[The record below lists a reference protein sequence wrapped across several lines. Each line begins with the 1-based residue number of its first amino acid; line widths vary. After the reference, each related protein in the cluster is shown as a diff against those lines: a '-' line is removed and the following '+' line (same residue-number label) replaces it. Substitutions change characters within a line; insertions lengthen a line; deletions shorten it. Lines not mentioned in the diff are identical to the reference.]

1 MKKRQKEILNYI
13 FNNQNID
20 FDYILKK
27 FNISKRTLYYDIED
41 INYEIK
47 KHGKLE
53 KLDNLLIY
61 HGSDEI
67 KNEFNLNKKIVE
79 DIEYRRNKIIDK
91 IFNDDVE
98 NLDLLSEELI
108 ISKNT
113 IINDLENIKNKLKKF
128 KIVLIYDS
136 RYKVLGD
143 ENLIRE
149 FYLKHLML
157 DEDLLKYSDNR
168 ILKINKEANLK
179 LTDFSISYLSKY
191 LYFCEKRIK
200 KGHILKEL
208 NFNALEVKNIYYYNI
223 VSNIIDFEN
232 DLENVYLVAYIASL
246 TNTRNKEIK
255 TEIKDYIEKLIF
267 NFEKFSAIHIND
279 KENFVKQISNH
290 FLSSYYRIKFD
301 FPIVNP
307 LLDDIKNEYSYLFE
321 VVKDSINQI
330 DNDVFKNLREDEIGF
345 ITVYFGSNINYFLNE
360 NIKVIIVCPNGLMIS
375 KLIEMQI
382 INYFP
387 TVEIVDSI
395 SSRDIKK
402 INKSYDYII
411 STIDLNDYNNVILVN
426 PIFSNQ
432 NIAELSEKLIKFNY
446 FISEN
451 AIYKLIEII
460 KQNAKVYDE
469 DKLSKEIF
477 KFFIKKK
484 ELKERRDPLLSELLN
499 ENRVTKI
506 KEVNDWKVAIA
517 EASKPLIDDKS
528 IDESYVELMIN
539 SVLEYGPYIVL
550 EDGFA
555 MPHANGGK
563 GVNKLSVSIMALEN
577 PVDLLGKSV
586 RVFLVLAT
594 TDSKTHLRALSAL
607 SKILEDEEN
616 IKILETGD
624 YEKIINLIKK
634 KEKE

>member
-1 MKKRQKEILNYI
+1 
-13 FNNQNID
+13 
-20 FDYILKK
+20 
-27 FNISKRTLYYDIED
+27 
-41 INYEIK
+41 
-47 KHGKLE
+47 
-53 KLDNLLIY
+53 
-61 HGSDEI
+61 
-67 KNEFNLNKKIVE
+67 
-79 DIEYRRNKIIDK
+79 
-91 IFNDDVE
+91 
-98 NLDLLSEELI
+98 
-108 ISKNT
+108 
-113 IINDLENIKNKLKKF
+113 
-128 KIVLIYDS
+128 
-136 RYKVLGD
+136 
-143 ENLIRE
+143 
-149 FYLKHLML
+149 
-157 DEDLLKYSDNR
+157 
-168 ILKINKEANLK
+168 
-179 LTDFSISYLSKY
+179 
-191 LYFCEKRIK
+191 
-200 KGHILKEL
+200 
-208 NFNALEVKNIYYYNI
+208 
-223 VSNIIDFEN
+223 
-232 DLENVYLVAYIASL
+232 
-246 TNTRNKEIK
+246 
-255 TEIKDYIEKLIF
+255 
-267 NFEKFSAIHIND
+267 
-279 KENFVKQISNH
+279 
-290 FLSSYYRIKFD
+290 
-301 FPIVNP
+301 
-307 LLDDIKNEYSYLFE
+307 
-321 VVKDSINQI
+321 VKDSINQI

-432 NIAELSEKLIKFNY
+432 NIAELSEKLIKFDY

-451 AIYKLIEII
+451 AINKLIEII